1 MSTPSSKT
9 YLQKVLASDSEPS
22 AQSEISYLREV
33 LSTSGVRTITQ
44 ANIDRMDAMYTQ
56 LSERIEKGEK
66 VKMIDCE
73 IHSNDAIINC
83 IDRFETLSKLFL
95 QQLLPAID
103 AYCRELD
110 TKSAAISG
118 EHSAQSAQ
126 YSEFQRAYICSKAFK
141 GFSYS
146 QYTGHPDAEIDYS
159 NTCQQYSE
167 ELRALNMRLAEI
179 QTHKANAKHLADMI
193 NSA

>member
-1 MSTPSSKT
+1 M
-9 YLQKVLASDSEPS
+9 S
-22 AQSEISYLREV
+22 AQSEFAFLRKV
-33 LSTSGVRTITQ
+33 MGLKSITQ
-44 ANIDRMDAMYTQ
+44 ANIDRMDAMYAQ

-66 VKMIDCE
+66 VTMVDCE
-73 IHSNDAIINC
+73 IHNNDAIINC

-110 TKSAAISG
+110 AKSAQISG

-126 YSEFQRAYICSKAFK
+126 YSEFQQTFNRSKAFK
-141 GFSYS
+141 GFNYPGLYDTSY
-146 QYTGHPDAEIDYS
+146 PDAEIDYS
-159 NTCQQYSE
+159 NTCQQYSKK
-167 ELRALNMRLAEI
+167 LQAFSAQSAEI
-179 QTHKANAKHLADMI
+179 QTHKANAKRLADMI